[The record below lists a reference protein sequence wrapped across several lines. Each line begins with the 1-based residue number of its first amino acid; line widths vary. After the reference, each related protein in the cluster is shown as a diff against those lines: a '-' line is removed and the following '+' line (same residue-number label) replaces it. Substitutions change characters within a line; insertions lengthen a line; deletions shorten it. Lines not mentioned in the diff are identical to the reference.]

1 MLKNSSI
8 LNQRYQLETKLGQ
21 NAGRQTWLGL
31 DISKSPP
38 EPVIVKLLAFNPQ
51 IDWEEIK
58 LFEREAQVL
67 KHLNHPRIPKYRD
80 YFSLDSHRGE
90 GLPWFGLVQDYING
104 DSLQNMLDIGKRFT
118 EKQVRQIAISVLE
131 ILTYLHQLSPPVFHR
146 DIKPSNLI
154 LAKDGQVYLVDFGAV
169 QDRAT
174 AEGVTFTVVGTSGY
188 VPPEQLWGKAVPAS
202 DLYAL
207 GATLIHLLTG
217 IPPTDLPQNQ
227 MRIEFGER
235 VKIRTS
241 FMEWLEILTEPAS
254 EQRFISASQA
264 LLALKSGRNDPIR
277 LAKSNQSY
285 RNPVNYRRLAILTL
299 PQIFLI
305 GIVMVFGWSS
315 WNSGKKVQYEA
326 RQNIEEMNLYQEKYY
341 EMHYKFDTERN
352 YLMNTTELYYYNTST
367 TSNEALNHAWPV
379 DPDDYFK
386 SYFGGVFVDSMSEV
400 LDSQEIEIKIKSII
414 CEADDPGNISPPQP
428 SAQNSCP
435 QGSKQIGVPRVK
447 LIRLKNKGL

>member
-67 KHLNHPRIPKYRD
+67 KHLNHPLIPKCRD
-80 YFSLDSHRGE
+80 YFSLDSNRGE
-90 GLPWFGLVQDYING
+90 GLPWFGLVQDYIRG
-104 DSLQNMLDIGKRFT
+104 DSLQNMLDIGKIFT

-188 VPPEQLWGKAVPAS
+188 APPEQLWGKAVPAS

-217 IPPTDLPQNQ
+217 TPPTDLPQNK
-227 MRIEFGER
+227 MRIEFGDR
-235 VKIRTS
+235 VKIRAS

-264 LLALKSGRNDPIR
+264 LLALKSGRNDLIR
-277 LAKSNQSY
+277 LAKSSQSY
-285 RNPVNYRRLAILTL
+285 RSRVNYRRLASLTL
-299 PQIFLI
+299 LQIFVV
-305 GIVMVFGWSS
+305 GIVMKIGL
-315 WNSGKKVQYEA
+315 SGLNHNKKDQYEA
-326 RQNIEEMNLYQEKYY
+326 RQKIGQMNLDQEKYY
-341 EMHYKFDTERN
+341 EMHYRFRMESDGIQNMTKEYQYETSATSQAIFN
-352 YLMNTTELYYYNTST
+352 YAIPGYND
-367 TSNEALNHAWPV
+367 L
-379 DPDDYFK
+379 K
-386 SYFGGVFVDSMSEV
+386 GYFGGVFVDSMSEV
-400 LDSQEIEIKIKSII
+400 FNSPEIEVKIISII
-414 CEADDPGNISPPQP
+414 CEADNPGSRSFLEPIV
-428 SAQNSCP
+428 QNSCP
-435 QGSKQIGVPRVK
+435 EGTTQIGVPRVK